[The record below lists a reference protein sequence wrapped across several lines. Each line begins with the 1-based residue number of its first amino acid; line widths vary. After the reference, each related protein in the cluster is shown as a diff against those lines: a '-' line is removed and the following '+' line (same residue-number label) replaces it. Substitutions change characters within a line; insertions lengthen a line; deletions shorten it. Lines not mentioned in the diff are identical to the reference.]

1 MGRARQLEVVYLDTH
16 ILMWLYDGLVEKISP
31 LAQEYL
37 TIGHLHLSPMA
48 ELELQYL
55 HEIGR
60 VKPTAQKVV
69 HALQIDLGLKR
80 GDLLFGDV
88 VRHAITLEWTRDPFD
103 RLIVAE
109 ASSANARLITRDE
122 TIRKHYP
129 LATW

>member
-1 MGRARQLEVVYLDTH
+1 MGRVQQPEIVYLDTH

-37 TIGHLHLSPMA
+37 ITGHLHLSPMA

-80 GDLLFGDV
+80 GDLSFGDV
-88 VRHAITLEWTRDPFD
+88 VRHALKLEWTRDPFD

-109 ASSANARLITRDE
+109 ASLANARLITRDE
-122 TIRKHYP
+122 TIRMHYQ

>member
-1 MGRARQLEVVYLDTH
+1 MGRIRPPEVVYLDTH
-16 ILMWLYDGLVEKISP
+16 IRLWLYDGLVEKLSP
-31 LAQEYL
+31 LAKEYL
-37 TIGHLHLSPMA
+37 TAGHLHLSPMA

-80 GDLLFGDV
+80 SDPLLEDV
-88 VRHAITLEWTRDPFD
+88 VRHALKLEWTRDPFD

-122 TIRKHYP
+122 TIRKNYQ

>member
-1 MGRARQLEVVYLDTH
+1 MGRIRQPEVVYLDTH
-16 ILMWLYDGLVEKISP
+16 ILLWLYDGLVEKLSP
-31 LAQEYL
+31 LAKEYL
-37 TIGHLHLSPMA
+37 TAGHLHLSPMA

-55 HEIGR
+55 HESGR

-80 GDLLFGDV
+80 SDPLFGDV
-88 VRHAITLEWTRDPFD
+88 VRHALKLEWTRDPFD

-122 TIRKHYP
+122 TIRKHYH